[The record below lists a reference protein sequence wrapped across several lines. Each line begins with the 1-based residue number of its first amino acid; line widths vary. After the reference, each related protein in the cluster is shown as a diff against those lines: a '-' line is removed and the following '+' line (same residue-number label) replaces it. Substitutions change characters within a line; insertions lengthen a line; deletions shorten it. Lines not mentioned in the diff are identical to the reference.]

1 MKIKVLMAASLTLL
15 AAHLSAQAQ
24 DTLQYKLRITVPLV
38 DYPQITDLPQHY
50 VSMDQSLEYARGM
63 YELSFWGI
71 DALGN
76 TLVRPKSPGRKIWN
90 GILKYGMTLGFSRF
104 ASELPIPLGEWAHEE
119 FHRTVLGVNGI
130 ASKNGNWFPNRW
142 DGTVYGITD
151 AALSNLKQSNPN
163 ALLYAYTAGVQSEVL
178 LNKRISVDDFYK
190 KRTLPKGALVL
201 YNAWYVHNYFR
212 FSTSPESDSAKVW
225 SPTFENPLE
234 TERDFAGAD
243 LTAWAYDMFNPETA
257 FTERTKF
264 KGGEGVNRR
273 VGFSELSK
281 EAQHF
286 LLRQKKLSL
295 LNYLN
300 PAIFMVNRIRLG
312 RGIAFNFFT
321 QYAPT
326 HFGNSISLIVPVQ
339 VGARDLLFGAHRYNN
354 RDHGYY
360 GIELGVA
367 NHRFIDKWYGDL
379 TLQGWQQPEAFLK
392 EEHYTGGAVHARLF
406 RAISKGFSAYVSL
419 NGKTKGWEMG
429 SPYLGAN
436 LSAQF
441 GMRVEV
447 H

>member
-1 MKIKVLMAASLTLL
+1 MKIKVLIAASLTLL
-15 AAHLSAQAQ
+15 AAHLPAQAQ
-24 DTLQYKLRITVPLV
+24 DTLQYKLRLTVPLV
-38 DYPQITDLPQHY
+38 DYPQLANLPQRY

-76 TLVRPKSPGRKIWN
+76 VIVRPKSPGKKIWN

-151 AALSNLKQSNPN
+151 AALSALKQTNPN

-178 LNKRISVDDFYK
+178 LNKRIVVEDFYK

-212 FSTSPESDSAKVW
+212 FSTSPGSDSAKVW
-225 SPTFENPLE
+225 SPAFESPLE

-243 LTAWAYDMFNPETA
+243 LTAWAYDMFSPETA
-257 FTERTKF
+257 FTERTRF

-281 EAQHF
+281 EAQTF

-300 PAIFMVNRIRLG
+300 PAILMINRIRLG
-312 RGIAFNFFT
+312 RGVAFSFFT

-339 VGARDLLFGAHRYNN
+339 AGSRDLLFGAHRYNN

-367 NHRFIDKWYGDL
+367 NHRLADKWYADL
-379 TLQGWQQPEAFLK
+379 TLQGWQQPESFLK
-392 EEHYTGGAVHARLF
+392 QEHLTGGAAHARLF
-406 RAISKGFSAYVSL
+406 HAIGKGLSAYVAF
-419 NGKTKGWEMG
+419 NGKTRGWEMG
-429 SPYLGAN
+429 SPYLAAN

-441 GMRVEV
+441 GMRVEA